1 MISWSMGLMS
11 MSYEADEQAATN
23 RSQQRDA
30 FNLSFAADPVFLST
44 LSSISF
50 NVQNIFLLIYLEWQV
65 GSSLENESTMIFLR
79 LMRHFSESWNMKEKR
94 SEIKNFGCCQFFKS
108 AGQFLF
114 TQCHYL
120 VSLNLLTFVD
130 SYVLLFS
137 FFRINS
143 SKKFNSVCDPSTLI
157 R

>member
-1 MISWSMGLMS
+1 MIITMISWSMGLMS

-23 RSQQRDA
+23 RSKQRDA

-79 LMRHFSESWNMKEKR
+79 LMRHFSQS
-94 SEIKNFGCCQFFKS
+94 
-108 AGQFLF
+108 
-114 TQCHYL
+114 
-120 VSLNLLTFVD
+120 
-130 SYVLLFS
+130 
-137 FFRINS
+137 
-143 SKKFNSVCDPSTLI
+143 
-157 R
+157 

>member
-23 RSQQRDA
+23 RSQQRDV

-50 NVQNIFLLIYLEWQV
+50 NVQNIFLSIYLEWQV
-65 GSSLENESTMIFLR
+65 GSGLENESTMIFLR

-94 SEIKNFGCCQFFKS
+94 SEIWLLSIFQKCRKISFHS
-108 AGQFLF
+108 VPILF
-114 TQCHYL
+114 ECDPLTFWP
-120 VSLNLLTFVD
+120 LLT
-130 SYVLLFS
+130 LLYCWYH
-137 FFRINS
+137 S
-143 SKKFNSVCDPSTLI
+143 SESIAANKV
-157 R
+157 

>member
-1 MISWSMGLMS
+1 MITTSFRRGGGGSRDPQKLLRNLTMIFWSMGLMS

-65 GSSLENESTMIFLR
+65 GSGLENESTMIFLR
-79 LMRHFSESWNMKEKR
+79 LMRHFSQS
-94 SEIKNFGCCQFFKS
+94 
-108 AGQFLF
+108 
-114 TQCHYL
+114 
-120 VSLNLLTFVD
+120 
-130 SYVLLFS
+130 
-137 FFRINS
+137 
-143 SKKFNSVCDPSTLI
+143 
-157 R
+157 